1 MAKPDAKEIRK
12 SMRKNRVT
20 IDDKYVG
27 SMPIF
32 LPGETPVDP
41 AKRDSDWLGAA
52 FWFNYNYSNKDY
64 IPYIFK
70 FAKDVCDYDKN
81 KLNSLKKLKDWELNP
96 IANVS
101 RIAAAGWEYNSAEIE
116 RFRNTLEELYQLSL
130 SRIEAVNEDGD
141 VTSSAV
147 VPIRLTPADR
157 TRIKVNDT
165 VLSDWEE
172 QVVDQWMDGN
182 FNITFDVYS
191 IFKKNQLK
199 SNAIR
204 FVEDVVRRQYD
215 EVVDAYNSTCED
227 AVEAYQHIKRTNQK
241 KMLTLM
247 EGIFSDLE
255 SIKNSAKATRAPRVK
270 KPKAS
275 DAQVKNLKYK
285 KDDMA
290 SKLTSINPM
299 LIPGKSVLWVY
310 NTKTRKLTEL
320 RSDSIKGFE
329 VSGTTIKNFEPS
341 MSRIT
346 TLRKPEDV
354 LPSILTKTVKQIDK
368 IWKTQITTKV
378 TEPNGRINEDCILLR
393 VMEK

>member
-1 MAKPDAKEIRK
+1 MAKPDAKDIRK

-32 LPGETPVDP
+32 SPGETPVDP
-41 AKRDSDWLGAA
+41 VKRDGDWLGAA
-52 FWFNYNYSNKDY
+52 FWFNYNYSSKDY
-64 IPYIFK
+64 IPYILK
-70 FAKDVCDYDKN
+70 FAKDVYGYDKN

-96 IANVS
+96 IANTA
-101 RIAAAGWEYNSAEIE
+101 RIAAAGWEYNSTEIE

-130 SRIEAVNEDGD
+130 TRAETANEDGD
-141 VTSSAV
+141 TTGSVV

-165 VLSDWEE
+165 VLSEWEE

-182 FNITFDVYS
+182 FKITFDVYS
-191 IFKKNQLK
+191 IFKKNELK

-215 EVVDAYNSTCED
+215 EVTDAYNSTCEQ
-227 AVEAYQHIKRTNQK
+227 AVEAYEHIKRTNQK

-285 KDDMA
+285 KDDIA
-290 SKLTSINPM
+290 AKLTSINPM
-299 LIPGKSVLWVY
+299 SIPGKSILWVY

-320 RSDSIKGFE
+320 QSDSTKGFE
-329 VSGTTIKNFEPS
+329 VSGTSIKNFDPS

-346 TLRKPEDV
+346 TLRKPEEV
-354 LPSILTKTVKQIDK
+354 LPSIMTKTIKQIDK
-368 IWKTQITTKV
+368 IWKTKITTKV